1 VKFSFIYKY
10 VQPQTGRET
19 GGIHSVSQVYVC
31 ASAVASDD
39 GKLKLGLL
47 VGHIHTKCLK
57 LSPVVRKSYRYP

>member
-1 VKFSFIYKY
+1 MTLTEFSFIYKY

-39 GKLKLGLL
+39 GKLKLGWLL
-47 VGHIHTKCLK
+47 
-57 LSPVVRKSYRYP
+57 RA